1 MKRRLQH
8 LFVISLVL
16 FTLAGPWIAK
26 VSADWDYG
34 GGGYSGYYEPEPYDP
49 GPSDWTPFYYGW

>member
-1 MKRRLQH
+1 MRRL
-8 LFVISLVL
+8 LAALLVFGVL
-16 FTLAGPWIAK
+16 SGPVLGQ